1 MCRHW
6 ALPSAAYFFLGF
18 PASISHCSD
27 NPHFSPNFLW
37 SVWSLL
43 SSQVFSCVPHELG
56 NCCASPLVSAE
67 VWLPSRLQVKVLV
80 AQSCPTLCNP
90 TDPARLLCLWDFP
103 GKDTGVG
110 CHSLLQGIF
119 PDLLYCRQILFHLS
133 HLGSP
138 KKFNKDF
145 KKKKKRIHIF
155 KKKLETDLSTDQ
167 VSFDRFYFNCS
178 VRKA

>member
-1 MCRHW
+1 M
-6 ALPSAAYFFLGF
+6 
-18 PASISHCSD
+18 
-27 NPHFSPNFLW
+27 
-37 SVWSLL
+37 
-43 SSQVFSCVPHELG
+43 PHELG

-119 PDLLYCRQILFHLS
+119 PTQGFPAWGFPGGSDSKESTCNAEETQVQSLGQEDPLEEEMTLHFTIFAWKISWTVEPCRQ
-133 HLGSP
+133 
-138 KKFNKDF
+138 
-145 KKKKKRIHIF
+145 
-155 KKKLETDLSTDQ
+155 
-167 VSFDRFYFNCS
+167 
-178 VRKA
+178 